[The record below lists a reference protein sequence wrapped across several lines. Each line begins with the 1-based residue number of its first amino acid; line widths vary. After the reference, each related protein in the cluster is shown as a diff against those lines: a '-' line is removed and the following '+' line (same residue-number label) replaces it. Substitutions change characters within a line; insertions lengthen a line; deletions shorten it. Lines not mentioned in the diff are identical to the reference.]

1 MFKSVF
7 LWSYLGLGAGA
18 LLLGAFC
25 DLTGFL
31 LPTFGTTTVVD
42 TASRQ
47 GYWYTYRR
55 TQSSSGPSSS
65 PGSRG
70 GYSGGGYSGGK

>member
-1 MFKSVF
+1 MFKSKF
-7 LWSYLGLGAGA
+7 LWSYVGLGLATFA
-18 LLLGAFC
+18 LTAVA

-31 LPTFGTTTVVD
+31 LPAFGTTSTVD
-42 TASRQ
+42 TSSRQ
-47 GYWYTYRR
+47 GYWYTFRR
-55 TQSSSGPSSS
+55 TQTSSGPSSS

>member
-1 MFKSVF
+1 MLKSTF
-7 LWSYLGLGAGA
+7 LWTYLGLGLAA
-18 LLLGAFC
+18 LALSAFA
-25 DLTGFL
+25 DLTGFM
-31 LPTFGTTTVVD
+31 LPSFGTTKVVD

-55 TQSSSGPSSS
+55 TQTTSGPS
-65 PGSRG
+65 GSRG